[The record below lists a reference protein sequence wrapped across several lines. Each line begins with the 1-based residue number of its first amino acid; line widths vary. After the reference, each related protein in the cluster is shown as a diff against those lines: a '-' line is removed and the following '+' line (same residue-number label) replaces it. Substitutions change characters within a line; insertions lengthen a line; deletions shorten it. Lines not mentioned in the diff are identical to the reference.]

1 MNRYILIQLL
11 VIVFL
16 ISACGIEQ
24 TAEIATETA
33 SSTTAPTI
41 TQTSIPPSATPI
53 PMAVII
59 NNEGITREEFDAELD
74 RYLSASGSGDRIDS
88 TSPENQV
95 LENFISQTLLKQGA
109 EKNGFE
115 LSGEQIDSRIQ
126 ELVSEAGGE
135 EDFNRWLTDNG
146 YDLDS
151 FKIALAKSIMAAWM
165 RDQILQDVPQSAEQ
179 VYIQQLFFL
188 SGDQAN
194 QVFQELESGRDF
206 ATFAAE
212 LDPFT
217 RGELGW
223 VPRNYLPH
231 QEIDEVAFNL
241 QPGEYS
247 QVIESSVGYHIIRV
261 LEFDQNRRLNPDA
274 RLVWQ
279 ELALKDWI
287 NQQREASNI
296 EVFALE

>member
-1 MNRYILIQLL
+1 MIRYILILLL

-33 SSTTAPTI
+33 TSTTAPTI

-59 NNEGITREEFDAELD
+59 NNEGITREEFDVELD
-74 RYLSASGSGDRIDS
+74 RYLSATGSGDRIDS

-115 LSGEQIDSRIQ
+115 ISGDQIDSRIQ

-146 YDLDS
+146 YNLDS
-151 FKIALAKSIMAAWM
+151 FKIALAKSILAAWI

-179 VYIQQLFFL
+179 VNIQQLFFL

-206 ATFAAE
+206 ATIAAE
-212 LDPFT
+212 LDPFA

-231 QEIDEVAFNL
+231 QEIEEVAFNL

-247 QVIESSVGYHIIRV
+247 QVIETSVGYHVIRV

>member
-1 MNRYILIQLL
+1 MYRYILIQLL

-59 NNEGITREEFDAELD
+59 NDEGITREEFDAELD
-74 RYLSASGSGDRIDS
+74 RYLSASGSGDRNDS

-146 YDLDS
+146 YNLNS

-231 QEIDEVAFNL
+231 QEIEEVAFNL

-274 RLVWQ
+274 RLIWQ

>member
-1 MNRYILIQLL
+1 MIRYILILLL
-11 VIVFL
+11 VIVFI

-24 TAEIATETA
+24 TAEIATETN
-33 SSTTAPTI
+33 SPTTAPTI

-74 RYLSASGSGDRIDS
+74 RYLSATGSGDRIDS

-115 LSGEQIDSRIQ
+115 ISGDQIDSRIQ

-146 YDLDS
+146 YNLDS

-206 ATFAAE
+206 ATIAAE
-212 LDPFT
+212 LDPFA

-231 QEIDEVAFNL
+231 QEIEEVAFNL

-247 QVIESSVGYHIIRV
+247 QVIETSVGYHIIRV

-287 NQQREASNI
+287 NQQREASNN

>member
-1 MNRYILIQLL
+1 MIRYILILLL

-16 ISACGIEQ
+16 ISACGIGQ
-24 TAEIATETA
+24 TAEIATETN
-33 SSTTAPTI
+33 SPTTAPTI

-74 RYLSASGSGDRIDS
+74 RYLSATGSGDRIDS

-95 LENFISQTLLKQGA
+95 LENFITQTLLKQGA

-115 LSGEQIDSRIQ
+115 ISGDQIDSRIQ

-146 YDLDS
+146 YNLDS

-206 ATFAAE
+206 ATIAAE
-212 LDPFT
+212 LDPFA

-231 QEIDEVAFNL
+231 QEIEEVAFNL

-247 QVIESSVGYHIIRV
+247 QVIETSVGYHVIRV

>member
-1 MNRYILIQLL
+1 MIRYILILLL
-11 VIVFL
+11 VIVFI

-33 SSTTAPTI
+33 SPTTAPTI

-74 RYLSASGSGDRIDS
+74 RYLSATGSGDRIDS

-115 LSGEQIDSRIQ
+115 ISGDQIDSRIQ

-146 YDLDS
+146 YNLDS

-206 ATFAAE
+206 ATIAAE
-212 LDPFT
+212 LDPFA

-231 QEIDEVAFNL
+231 QEIEEVAFNL

-247 QVIESSVGYHIIRV
+247 QVIETSVGYHVIRV

>member
-1 MNRYILIQLL
+1 M
-11 VIVFL
+11 VFL

-24 TAEIATETA
+24 TAEFATETA
-33 SSTTAPTI
+33 SPTTAPTI

-74 RYLSASGSGDRIDS
+74 RYLSASGSGEGIES
-88 TSPENQV
+88 TSPENLV
-95 LENFISQTLLKQGA
+95 LENFISQILLKQGS

-115 LSGEQIDSRIQ
+115 ISESQIDSRIQ
-126 ELVSEAGGE
+126 ELISESGGE
-135 EDFNRWLTDNG
+135 EAFNSWLTDNG
-146 YDLDS
+146 YNLDS

-188 SGDQAN
+188 SADQAN

-206 ATFAAE
+206 ATIAAE

-231 QEIDEVAFNL
+231 QEIEEVAFNL
-241 QPGEYS
+241 QLGEYS
-247 QVIESSVGYHIIRV
+247 QVIETSVGYHIIRV
-261 LEFDQNRRLNPDA
+261 LEFAQDRRLNPDA

-279 ELALKDWI
+279 ELALQDWI

>member
-53 PMAVII
+53 PMAVIV

-74 RYLSASGSGDRIDS
+74 RYLSASGSGDRNDS

-135 EDFNRWLTDNG
+135 EDFSRWLTDNG
-146 YDLDS
+146 YNLDS

-194 QVFQELESGRDF
+194 QVFQDLESGRDF

-231 QEIDEVAFNL
+231 QEIEEVAFNM
-241 QPGEYS
+241 
-247 QVIESSVGYHIIRV
+247 GYITENGFKERINSIPKSPYRTY
-261 LEFDQNRRLNPDA
+261 LENL
-274 RLVWQ
+274 
-279 ELALKDWI
+279 LK
-287 NQQREASNI
+287 
-296 EVFALE
+296 EV